1 MGNMSYFAST
11 FRVLSIAVFA
21 AELFFPD
28 SGKSQ
33 NGWTEISLPFTNPN
47 VSIISFAD
55 SSHGCLCG
63 SNGVF
68 FYTSDNGGSWVV
80 DTIPSPHPIAKCT
93 LVSDSVVW
101 AFGIGNANLRQWSFL
116 RSSDRGKTWLQK
128 NPPDSLTVLGA
139 DFTSGQ
145 TAWLATKTYLWATT
159 DGGDSWQQRGRLLG
173 SQQIYN
179 AHNHGIEFFDD
190 SVGFVGGSSGLLQTD
205 LWPQKT
211 TNGGWNWT
219 SGWVGPTPPVG
230 SAGIVACS
238 PILFVGGSICTF
250 AYGWTDESIAQHFG
264 GLVLSWN
271 RLQDTVLIGPTMDTY
286 NPITKGFAVNR
297 QNIWLIRGS
306 EGRVRRT
313 TDGGGTWIVDT
324 LAVPISEILFDLDG
338 HRFALGSGRLFRLN
352 APPDDIETPLLL
364 PLAYELGQCYPNPFN
379 SSTTINY
386 QLPRQG
392 YVTLT
397 VFDMLGQEVG
407 QLVDGIGNPGYM
419 SVQFDA
425 SHLSSGVYFYRL
437 QSGDFVQVKKLILL
451 R

>member
-1 MGNMSYFAST
+1 MRTKSYFGSVVH
-11 FRVLSIAVFA
+11 VLSVALCA

-47 VSIISFAD
+47 VSIISFVD

-63 SNGVF
+63 NDGIF
-68 FYTSDNGGSWVV
+68 FYTSDNGQSWIA
-80 DTIPSPHPIAKCT
+80 DTIPSPYPIAKCT

-101 AFGIGNANLRQWSFL
+101 AFGIWNANLRQWAFL

-128 NPPDSLTVLGA
+128 NPPDSLIVMGA
-139 DFTSGQ
+139 DFTSEEN
-145 TAWLATKTYLWATT
+145 AWLVTKTSLWATT
-159 DGGDSWQQRGRLLG
+159 DGGESWHQRGQLRG
-173 SQQIYN
+173 SQQFYN
-179 AHNHGIEFFDD
+179 AYYHSIEFFDD
-190 SVGFVGGSSGLLQTD
+190 SVGFIGGSIGLVQTD
-205 LWPQKT
+205 IGPQST
-211 TNGGWNWT
+211 TNGGWTWNW
-219 SGWVGPTPPVG
+219 SWVGPNPGG
-230 SAGIVACS
+230 SAGISECRPVS
-238 PILFVGGSICTF
+238 FVDDSICTF
-250 AYGWTDESIAQHFG
+250 RYGWIDEISIQHFG

-271 RLQDTVLIGPTMDTY
+271 RLRERVVVGPTMDTH
-286 NPITKGFAVNR
+286 NPLTKGFALSR
-297 QNIWLIRGS
+297 QSIWLLRES
-306 EGRVRRT
+306 EGRIRRT